1 MKIRIGCCGFPVSR
15 KRYYSTFDVVEVQ
28 KTFYEPPQLKTV
40 QRWRDSAPEGFEFTL
55 KAWQLITH
63 TPKSPTY
70 RRLRTPVPA
79 GREGNFGSFKPTDEV
94 FEAWRRTREIAT
106 LLRTRVVV
114 FQCPASFAPTDG
126 NKKNMKRFFSTI
138 ERDGLIL
145 VWEPRGAW
153 NEKEI
158 KAVCSELELVH
169 AVDPFKT
176 RASFGKIRYWR
187 LHGIGG
193 YRYRYSREDLEELR
207 GVVAAKESY
216 FMFNNVYMFEDAA
229 AFKALVCGK

>member
-1 MKIRIGCCGFPVSR
+1 MYIDRRRRKGVGFIYGHGAERRTDSPTSKRRQGTIVPEASGSGSKRRSPCIYGPGGYMKIRIGCCGFPVSR

-126 NKKNMKRFFSTI
+126 NKKI
-138 ERDGLIL
+138 
-145 VWEPRGAW
+145 
-153 NEKEI
+153 
-158 KAVCSELELVH
+158 
-169 AVDPFKT
+169 
-176 RASFGKIRYWR
+176 
-187 LHGIGG
+187 
-193 YRYRYSREDLEELR
+193 
-207 GVVAAKESY
+207 
-216 FMFNNVYMFEDAA
+216 
-229 AFKALVCGK
+229 